1 MRVIDPEGKNL
12 GIISLEEALRHAEET
27 GLDLIEI
34 APTAKPPV
42 ARIMDFGKY
51 QYQKEKEARESRKK
65 IKEVE
70 IHGIRARL
78 GTSAHDLELKAKK
91 AEEFLKNGDHIRVEL
106 ILKGREKYL
115 NKNFINERLDKI
127 LTAIT
132 VPHVII
138 DGPKRGPRGLI
149 VTIQPK
155 HESKNKQSG
164 RKANQN
170 NEIRQDTSTAPAPKP
185 F

>member
-12 GIISLEEALRHAEET
+12 GVISLEEALKRAEEVE
-27 GLDLIEI
+27 LDLIEI

-65 IKEVE
+65 AKEVE
-70 IHGIRARL
+70 IRGIRARL

-91 AEEFLKNGDHIRVEL
+91 AEEFLQDGDHVRVEL

-115 NKNFINERLDKI
+115 DKNFINERLQKI
-127 LTAIT
+127 LAAIT
-132 VPHVII
+132 VPHSII

-149 VTIQPK
+149 VTIKPE
-155 HESKNKQSG
+155 HESKNKQISG
-164 RKANQN
+164 KANQSN
-170 NEIRQDTSTAPAPKP
+170 KIRQDISAAPAPKP
-185 F
+185 L